1 MSEENNNVLNFN
13 DALGALDSISGEL
26 FTADVWVPSIKKF
39 IKVKELNAKQ
49 QKTIIESAIDSANS
63 NLTFSKIFFK
73 ILIENCIEDP
83 NTVKNFSIID
93 KASIAISMRKQIS
106 ETIKVQLSE
115 DPLVE
120 KYFPLGDISKK
131 FEGLQHPEME
141 TITVEKDLNKI
152 EVDFCIPTVEIE
164 SELESSIYKKPKN
177 NDEVEDIKQLITNA
191 FLGETAKHI
200 KEIRFNGSSLD
211 YYKLN
216 TVQKITFVEKLPTNL
231 VQKIL
236 EKIVVYKEVLDKT
249 LTVSSEDKEKVL
261 EIGSLLF
268 LTN

>member
-1 MSEENNNVLNFN
+1 
-13 DALGALDSISGEL
+13 
-26 FTADVWVPSIKKF
+26 
-39 IKVKELNAKQ
+39 
-49 QKTIIESAIDSANS
+49 
-63 NLTFSKIFFK
+63 
-73 ILIENCIEDP
+73 
-83 NTVKNFSIID
+83 
-93 KASIAISMRKQIS
+93 
-106 ETIKVQLSE
+106 
-115 DPLVE
+115 
-120 KYFPLGDISKK
+120 
-131 FEGLQHPEME
+131 ME
-141 TITVEKDLNKI
+141 TITIEKDLNKI